1 MSKGA
6 FIQIKLALLLLSW
19 SPTITRPAATLTPG
33 LSLYE
38 SFSQPPE
45 LARMVF
51 YMPQRYPEIT
61 LMIGLVLLSIERKM
75 HRQFAAI
82 APGPFNSQGS
92 IVGPGG
98 LERMVL
104 YILKRP
110 AESA

>member
-1 MSKGA
+1 
-6 FIQIKLALLLLSW
+6 
-19 SPTITRPAATLTPG
+19 
-33 LSLYE
+33 
-38 SFSQPPE
+38 
-45 LARMVF
+45 MVF
-51 YMPQRYPEIT
+51 YMPQRFPEIT